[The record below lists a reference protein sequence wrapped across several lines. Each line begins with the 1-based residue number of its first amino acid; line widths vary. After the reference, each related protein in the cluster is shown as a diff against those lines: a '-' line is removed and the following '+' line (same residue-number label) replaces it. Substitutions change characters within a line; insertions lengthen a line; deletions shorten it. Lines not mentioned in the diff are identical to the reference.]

1 MTIRLADIANPKV
14 HRVFGY
20 WQQRCVDGRM
30 MTRASLDPTEL
41 RDVLANVFLVSVDH
55 GTGGFRFLIAGT
67 EIEDRYGRSL
77 RNTAVAE
84 TFSLVTRFDTS
95 GQWAETAKDGKP
107 RYRCGPMGF
116 PNSDV
121 YTAERLMLP
130 LSADG
135 TQVDHIFGAIFYA
148 PLKRSQFSPT
158 AVVGILEC

>member
-1 MTIRLADIANPKV
+1 MIIRLADIANPKI
-14 HRVFGY
+14 HRVYAY
-20 WQQRCVDGRM
+20 WQERCAAGRM

-41 RDVLANVFLVSVDH
+41 RDVLANVFLVGVEP
-55 GTGGFRFLIAGT
+55 GVGCFRFLIAGT

-77 RNTAVAE
+77 RNVAVAD

-95 GQWAETAKDGKP
+95 GQWAATAKDAKP

-121 YTAERLMLP
+121 YVAERVMLP

-135 TQVDHIFGAIFYA
+135 AQVDHIFGA
-148 PLKRSQFSPT
+148 
-158 AVVGILEC
+158 